1 MTGPTTLTKRRWT
14 RRSEHEWRD
23 VFARFE
29 RSGQTQEQFCADQDI
44 VLSSFTRWR
53 QKLCHRPPNQSV
65 AASQEI
71 PTVAAADALFVEL
84 SSERAEQCWDA
95 ELQLGAGVVL
105 RLRRPPC

>member
-1 MTGPTTLTKRRWT
+1 MTGSTTLTKRRWT
-14 RRSEHEWRD
+14 RRSEHEWRE

-44 VLSSFTRWR
+44 VLSSLTRWR
-53 QKLCHRPPNQSV
+53 QKLCHLPPNQSV

-84 SSERAEQCWDA
+84 SSERAEQGWDA

>member
-1 MTGPTTLTKRRWT
+1 MTGSTSLTKRRWT

-29 RSGQTQEQFCADQDI
+29 RSGQTQEQFCTDQGI

-53 QKLCHRPPNQSV
+53 QKLRHRSPNQAV

-71 PTVAAADALFVEL
+71 PTVAVADALFVEL

>member
-1 MTGPTTLTKRRWT
+1 M
-14 RRSEHEWRD
+14 
-23 VFARFE
+23 
-29 RSGQTQEQFCADQDI
+29 
-44 VLSSFTRWR
+44 
-53 QKLCHRPPNQSV
+53 
-65 AASQEI
+65 

>member
-1 MTGPTTLTKRRWT
+1 
-14 RRSEHEWRD
+14 
-23 VFARFE
+23 
-29 RSGQTQEQFCADQDI
+29 
-44 VLSSFTRWR
+44 
-53 QKLCHRPPNQSV
+53 V

-84 SSERAEQCWDA
+84 SSERAEQGWDA